1 MLYRIVLII
10 LYACFLVLPSTAQK
24 PRLREIL
31 WTDNLKLEI
40 KTGAVTILSPV
51 PEKYLA
57 FTNNLNLPIEVP
69 GVLGIFSAKRSVT
82 PHLEVGYQLD
92 YIRVQ
97 GKTRDVNQNQVEV
110 RTQALTHSFQGQY
123 NFKRND
129 VFKPLF
135 NYFVYYKAGG
145 ISVKNDRISPGGILT
160 LPEEEGRFNSNV
172 AIMSGMG
179 AGINYQLSDHLSL
192 TGAVDINRSSDRVEE
207 IFYVHKL
214 FYNSSFTVNKFSEI
228 SVGLTYWFSW
238 STKKK
243 GTNYYRPMSETQ
255 RLILQSKI
263 ERKKGKSSEGNYSIW
278 YDRER
283 GKRAKI

>member
-1 MLYRIVLII
+1 MLHRIVLFI

-97 GKTRDVNQNQVEV
+97 GKTRDVNQNQLEV
-110 RTQALTHSFQGQY
+110 RTQALTHCFQGQY

-145 ISVKNDRISPGGILT
+145 ISVKNDRISPGGILP

-179 AGINYQLSDHLSL
+179 AGINYQLSNHLSL
-192 TGAVDINRSSDRVEE
+192 TGAVDINRSSDRVQE
-207 IFYVHKL
+207 IFYAHKL
-214 FYNSSFTVNKFSEI
+214 FYNSSYTVNKFSEI

-238 STKKK
+238 SSPKKS
-243 GTNYYRPMSETQ
+243 TNYYRPMSETQ
-255 RLILQSKI
+255 QLILQSKI
-263 ERKKGKSSEGNYSIW
+263 ERKKARSAKSNHSIW
-278 YDRER
+278 FDRKR
-283 GKRAKI
+283 GK